1 MQTLI
6 ENTKA
11 IITNFMTDAKG
22 QPFSE
27 KKKESFS
34 LAGSIFALGLSRIK
48 RVGAEFAKA
57 IRSVDIESKE
67 AFEIAYPN
75 WKAESIGTPFGSVKV
90 TKASSYGKNAYKMTL
105 VFSSTKTIDDCK
117 VTRFTVEEILVRAD
131 YDLVNYTY
139 NELGTETTRKV
150 QGKLVDTNGKL
161 RDTGLQIEV
170 TPIMP
175 RG

>member
-1 MQTLI
+1 MEI
-6 ENTKA
+6 TKA
-11 IITNFMTDAKG
+11 ILTNFMEDKKG
-22 QPFSE
+22 QPFTE

-34 LAGSIFALGLSRIK
+34 LAGHIFALGLSRIK
-48 RVGAEFAKA
+48 RVGSEFAKA
-57 IRSVDIESKE
+57 IRTVDIESKE

-75 WKAESIGTPFGSVKV
+75 WKAQSVGTPFGSVKV
-90 TKASSYGKNAYKMTL
+90 SKASSYGKDAYKMTL
-105 VFSSTKTIDDCK
+105 VFSSTQKIAECK

-139 NELGTETTRKV
+139 NELGTATTRKA
-150 QGKLVDTNGKL
+150 QGKLVDTDGVE
-161 RDTGLQIEV
+161 RVTGLQIEL

>member
-1 MQTLI
+1 M
-6 ENTKA
+6 ENSTENITA
-11 IITNFMTDAKG
+11 ILTNFMEDKKG

-27 KKKESFS
+27 KKKEVFS
-34 LAGSIFALGLSRIK
+34 LAGSVFALGLSRIK

-57 IRSVDIESKE
+57 IRKVEIETKE

-75 WKAESIGTPFGSVKV
+75 WKAESVGTPFGSVKV
-90 TKASSYGKNAYKMTL
+90 SKASSYGKNAYKMTL
-105 VFSSTKTIDDCK
+105 VFSSTQKIDDCK

-139 NELGTETTRKV
+139 NELGTATTRKA
-150 QGKLVDTNGKL
+150 QGKLVDTDGVE
-161 RDTGLQIEV
+161 RVTGLQIEL